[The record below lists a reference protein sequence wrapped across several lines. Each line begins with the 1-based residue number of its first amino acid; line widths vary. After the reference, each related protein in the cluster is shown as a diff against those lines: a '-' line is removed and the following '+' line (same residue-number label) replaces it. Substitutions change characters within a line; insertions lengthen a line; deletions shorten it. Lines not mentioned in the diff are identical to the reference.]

1 MKSVRYLKVVLTVI
15 AACLA
20 LICLR
25 DVSLVA
31 TASAKV
37 DMIPGRYQIAALHTA
52 SVARV
57 DTLTGQVCIYTGK
70 EGKEFIGCTPPGK

>member
-1 MKSVRYLKVVLTVI
+1 MKSIRYLKVVLTVI

-37 DMIPGRYQIAALHTA
+37 DLLPGRYQIAALHTA
-52 SVARV
+52 SVARL
-57 DTLTGQVCIYTGK
+57 DTLTGQVCIYTGE
-70 EGKEFIGCTPPGK
+70 EGKEFIGCTPSGE

>member
-25 DVSLVA
+25 DVSLIR
-31 TASAKV
+31 TASAKT
-37 DMIPGRYQIAALHTA
+37 DWIPGRYQV
-52 SVARV
+52 VAVEAGFAFRI
-57 DTLTGQVCIYTGK
+57 DSLSGQVCTYLATGSDF
-70 EGKEFIGCTPPGK
+70 EACTSPGK

>member
-15 AACLA
+15 AACLV

-25 DVSLVA
+25 DVSLIR

-37 DMIPGRYQIAALHTA
+37 DLIPGRYQIAATGTK
-52 SVARV
+52 VVFRI
-57 DTLTGQVCIYTGK
+57 DTLTGQVCAYVGGADKFESCI
-70 EGKEFIGCTPPGK
+70 PPGK